1 MIDPQIA
8 DGPPPVTKTV
18 LRQFAALSILVFGGM
33 AYWQRL
39 HGRSTLALI
48 FLALAVL
55 IGPLGLLKP
64 QAIRFVFV
72 GITGIV
78 FPIGW
83 LVSQMVLALL
93 FFGVFTPVA
102 LLFKLIGRDALARHP
117 RPAVP
122 TYWVVQPSVKN
133 VRSYFRQS

>member
-1 MIDPQIA
+1 MIDPQIT
-8 DGPPPVTKTV
+8 DGPPPVTNTV

-48 FLALAVL
+48 FVALAVL

-72 GITGIV
+72 GITGML

-83 LVSQMVLALL
+83 LVSQIVLALL

-102 LLFKLIGRDALARHP
+102 LLFKLIGRDALARHQ
-117 RPAVP
+117 RPEVP
-122 TYWVVQPSVKN
+122 TYWVVQPSVKDL
-133 VRSYFRQS
+133 RSYFRQS